1 MLASLITT
9 ISNKKAELD
18 RLRPLAPSALAP
30 LERATDLE
38 LTYTS
43 DAIEGTSD
51 AIEGNTLT
59 QIETNL
65 VTEHGINALVT

>member
-9 ISNKKAELD
+9 ISDKKAELD
-18 RLRPLAPSALAP
+18 RLRPLVPSALIQ

-43 DAIEGTSD
+43 DAIEG
-51 AIEGNTLT
+51 NTLT
-59 QIETNL
+59 QIENQPRHSSTASRSAARNSR
-65 VTEHGINALVT
+65 II